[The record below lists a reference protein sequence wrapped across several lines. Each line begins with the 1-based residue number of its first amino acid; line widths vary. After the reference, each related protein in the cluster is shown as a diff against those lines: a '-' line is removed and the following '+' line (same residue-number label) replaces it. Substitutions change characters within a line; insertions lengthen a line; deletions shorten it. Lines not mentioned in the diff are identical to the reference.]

1 MPEEHEHK
9 AKSEELSDEELQM
22 DQDFQDFLRMFLNPE
37 VEGCLRGITAI
48 WNRMGIIGTVAQ
60 RNALFRLLLSGLT
73 PETSGCLES
82 ITGRGFVLNYL
93 PQGADQ
99 IQEHELTEMPP
110 ARVYRAFPL
119 WFVRSAFVV
128 LGNMP
133 YLVRCLKE
141 ITGEDGQ
148 LDFSLRSTLE
158 TIPLVLPEEDTLKI
172 INKYPVEIVVKV
184 TEVTAANSRKRP
196 AGGNSP

>member
-73 PETSGCLES
+73 PKTSDCLQS
-82 ITGRGFVLNYL
+82 ITGRDFVLTYL
-93 PQGADQ
+93 PQGADP
-99 IQEHELTEMPP
+99 IQEYEFTEMTPI
-110 ARVYRAFPL
+110 RFYRAFPL
-119 WFVRSAFVV
+119 WFVRMAFVV

-133 YLVRCLKE
+133 YLFRCLKE

-158 TIPLVLPEEDTLKI
+158 KIPLVLPEKDTLDI
-172 INKYPVEIVVKV
+172 INMYPVEDLDKSRKIVA
-184 TEVTAANSRKRP
+184 EVTA
-196 AGGNSP
+196 